1 MEKKSVLVHKVPSHF
16 NRKIKSSS
24 ISIASAYHSSRS
36 FTENSYE
43 TINITKLIDSISSKN
58 LESDNNEFKKQIDD
72 LNLKFYLETE
82 KYLSSKVKDEKCQNA
97 LFVILFKQ
105 IGVYI
110 AEIERL
116 NVLLS
121 DKKYNTK
128 SIIDRIED
136 NKQHQKE
143 FQIKENII
151 KILKESKEKLEKNL
165 FEVIE
170 SENNLRIENES
181 LRKENEMYKKALLD
195 TKNKKDEQRM
205 SELTKAGSNI
215 SNDIDTA
222 INTKTAKQSCFS
234 KSDNIKLIK
243 AVKKKFLITHM
254 KPKNEYNK

>member
-16 NRKIKSSS
+16 NRKLKSSS
-24 ISIASAYHSSRS
+24 VSISSAYHSSRS

-43 TINITKLIDSISSKN
+43 TINIAKLIDSISSKH

-72 LNLKFYLETE
+72 LNLKYYLETE
-82 KYLSSKVKDEKCQNA
+82 KYLSSKVKDEKCQNS

-116 NVLLS
+116 NILLS

-128 SIIDRIED
+128 SIINRIED
-136 NKQHQKE
+136 NKQHRKE

-165 FEVIE
+165 SAVIE
-170 SENNLRIENES
+170 SENNLRIENEAF
-181 LRKENEMYKKALLD
+181 RKENEIYKKALFNSKD
-195 TKNKKDEQRM
+195 KKDDQRI

-222 INTKTAKQSCFS
+222 INTKTSKQSCFS

-243 AVKKKFLITHM
+243 TVKEKFSISHL
-254 KPKNEYNK
+254 KLKNE

>member
-43 TINITKLIDSISSKN
+43 TINITKLIDSISSRN
-58 LESDNNEFKKQIDD
+58 LESDNNEFKKQIDND

-151 KILKESKEKLEKNL
+151 KILKESKEN
-165 FEVIE
+165 
-170 SENNLRIENES
+170 
-181 LRKENEMYKKALLD
+181 
-195 TKNKKDEQRM
+195 
-205 SELTKAGSNI
+205 
-215 SNDIDTA
+215 
-222 INTKTAKQSCFS
+222 
-234 KSDNIKLIK
+234 
-243 AVKKKFLITHM
+243 
-254 KPKNEYNK
+254 